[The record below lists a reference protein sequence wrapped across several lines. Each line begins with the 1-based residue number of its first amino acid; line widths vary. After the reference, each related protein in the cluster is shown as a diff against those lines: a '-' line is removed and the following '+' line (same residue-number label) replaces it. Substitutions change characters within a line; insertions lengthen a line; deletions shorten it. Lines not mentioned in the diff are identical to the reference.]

1 MEIEDLANAGKM
13 LRFNDKNDDVKL
25 YKTYLK
31 TKAGAAFITIDIP
44 SVKGLTF
51 RSPHNLRLVKAAN
64 SANVKR

>member
-31 TKAGAAFITIDIP
+31 TKAGAAFITN
-44 SVKGLTF
+44 V
-51 RSPHNLRLVKAAN
+51 LRVALNYKEERLAG
-64 SANVKR
+64 